1 MAGCITGAPGRTQ
14 VQSFWSSDPK
24 LSPAS
29 WKIATIIQLPSN
41 GTHLWTA
48 FNTSP
53 TRAKLNGEDVF
64 VLAIELGG
72 PAKLVGVRFT
82 SVFAV
87 CKECAVTGDLSK
99 GWTVLDPTTHIYIKA
114 HYSACPTLRYYD
126 GYFYLITVLEN
137 LPNPKGPKCNSK
149 STAGW
154 SSCLAEHIVRS
165 KDLQTW
171 EESPINGSTTIIMGL
186 PDGDDLSGP
195 DHRIIPGSL
204 LDQFGTAYEKDLTH
218 NQTDD
223 INRSDMDMV
232 TLPNGQTYVV
242 WASGNQG
249 SGTAGNP
256 PMGMSVAGLVNG
268 TEQAWVESFFQ

>member
-1 MAGCITGAPGRTQ
+1 M
-14 VQSFWSSDPK
+14 
-24 LSPAS
+24 
-29 WKIATIIQLPSN
+29 
-41 GTHLWTA
+41 
-48 FNTSP
+48 
-53 TRAKLNGEDVF
+53 
-64 VLAIELGG
+64 
-72 PAKLVGVRFT
+72 
-82 SVFAV
+82 
-87 CKECAVTGDLSK
+87 
-99 GWTVLDPTTHIYIKA
+99 
-114 HYSACPTLRYYD
+114 
-126 GYFYLITVLEN
+126 
-137 LPNPKGPKCNSK
+137 
-149 STAGW
+149 
-154 SSCLAEHIVRS
+154 RS